1 MVQIPVRVHVEGEVE
16 TVQQITSIHYCRC
29 GYPLSVVASF
39 DNGRERR
46 EYVDRATPSD
56 RIFRC
61 PNCGA
66 SLSEAEDRRTTAAE
80 AG

>member
-1 MVQIPVRVHVEGEVE
+1 MRQIPRRMHIEGEVE
-16 TVQQITSIHYCRC
+16 TVQQITSIRYCLC
-29 GYPLSVVASF
+29 GYPLTVVATYES
-39 DNGRERR
+39 GGERR
-46 EYVDRATPSD
+46 EYVDRAIPSE

-66 SLSEAEDRRTTAAE
+66 SLSEAEDRHTPTAK